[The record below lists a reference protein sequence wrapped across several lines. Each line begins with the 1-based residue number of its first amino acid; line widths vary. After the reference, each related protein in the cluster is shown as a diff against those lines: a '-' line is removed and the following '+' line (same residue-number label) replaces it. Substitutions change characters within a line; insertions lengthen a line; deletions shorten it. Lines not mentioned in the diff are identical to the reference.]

1 MREKILNKN
10 GITLIALVITIIVL
24 LILAGVAIATL
35 TGENGLFARVKQ
47 AKIQTAYTNAK
58 EILNLKL
65 MDINAECISKGKVC
79 TIENIYEG
87 ISKDSDINIVMYYTS
102 KVSKVKDG
110 IERDVNKINNLSEIV
125 VQVNKYEEY
134 SFLIDKDAEINGV
147 MNSNSDEIDIG
158 KFLTI
163 QEFEKK
169 IFGKEITNDSDNKV
183 IVDESI
189 LDDVQKFQ
197 STLNDEK
204 KLEYVISNN
213 EIFMNKILSN
223 EELAKRLF
231 SNENA
236 MDMIIKNTTWRNAIL
251 ESNNDKSGENS
262 LIIKALDESNCITLP
277 TSNLGLYDSSTKQGN
292 VLYSGYLRN
301 DSIHSP
307 INAFL
312 GSRPGR
318 SDWET
323 PTDGLPAYIGFD
335 FGEDNPVW
343 VYKAY
348 VMGGNN
354 TTPTKMFLQASD
366 DNLEWNTIYE
376 FTRYTTVND
385 YITEVINSSN
395 NNSRHRYWRLYITES
410 SGGNYVDLL
419 KWNLYAK

>member
-1 MREKILNKN
+1 MNKLKSTKA
-10 GITLIALVITIIVL
+10 ITLISLVITIIIL
-24 LILAGVAIATL
+24 LILASVAIATL
-35 TGENGLFARVKQ
+35 TGENGLFAQAKQ

-65 MDINAECISKGKVC
+65 MDINSKCISKGNVC
-79 TIENIYEG
+79 TIENVYEG
-87 ISKDSDINIVMYYTS
+87 LSKDSDINIVMYYMS
-102 KVSKVKDG
+102 AISKVKEG
-110 IERDVNKINNLSEIV
+110 IESDVNRINNLSGIV

-134 SFLIDKDAEINGV
+134 SFLIGKDAEINGV
-147 MNSNSDEIDIG
+147 MNSNSYEIDI
-158 KFLTI
+158 KEFLTI

-169 IFGKEITNDSDNKV
+169 IFGKEITNNSDNKV

-189 LDDVQKFQ
+189 LDDIQKFE
-197 STLNDEK
+197 STLDDEK
-204 KLEYVISNN
+204 KLEYIISNN
-213 EIFMNKILSN
+213 DIFMNKILSN

-236 MDMIIKNTTWRNAIL
+236 IDMIIKNTAWRNAIL

-277 TSNLGLYDSSTKQGN
+277 TSNLVLYDNSTKQGN

-312 GSRPGR
+312 GGFPGL

-335 FGEDNPVW
+335 FGENNPVW
-343 VYKAY
+343 VYKVY

-354 TTPTKMFLQASD
+354 TTPTNMLLQASD

-376 FTRYTTVND
+376 FTRYTTVNN

-395 NNSRHRYWRLYITES
+395 NNSRHRYWRLNITES